1 MQTIL
6 SIVVFSFG
14 LTTILPIIVDRAT
27 GGHVKTFEGPAIY
40 GNYSPD
46 ALFPIFFLSGRFPF
60 DVTNSGIFHGMVE
73 LVRRVIR
80 RDLVSG
86 HVQKLET
93 LDSIVKP
100 LSLHLIKGSRLQRIC
115 SNIGCA
121 CIRRT
126 DTAAWK

>member
-27 GGHVKTFEGPAIY
+27 GGHVAKVGGPAVY

-46 ALFPIFFLSGRFPF
+46 ALFPIFFLSGSFPF
-60 DVTNSGIFHGMVE
+60 DVINSGIFHGMVE

-80 RDLVSG
+80 RDLVNG

-93 LDSIVKP
+93 LDSIVNPYLIPSNQRFTSSTNLQQQWVRLHP
-100 LSLHLIKGSRLQRIC
+100 L
-115 SNIGCA
+115 
-121 CIRRT
+121 
-126 DTAAWK
+126 D